1 VKRLVLALAA
11 LALVASGCALGEP
24 LPPTDPTEGGI
35 TLNANISSSVDG
47 NMDYWF
53 RYGEP
58 GQAAGW
64 EETELERLRID
75 SRDPVRVS
83 QVLSDLEPDT
93 RYGWQVCAADEE
105 EDPARVVCSKEQRF
119 GTVGDEVLVIAG
131 PPGSGT
137 TVSIIISVRSGP
149 DGENPSGWL
158 QPDGTEGPQ
167 YGVTCLRVS
176 GTHVSIGYEQGFLQ
190 LDASGSEGSVTFEEL
205 AGRDPASCPT
215 PTPAA
220 GDTALSGFFD
230 IEDAP

>member
-1 VKRLVLALAA
+1 MASRVSLA
-11 LALVASGCALGEP
+11 P
-24 LPPTDPTEGGI
+24 
-35 TLNANISSSVDG
+35 
-47 NMDYWF
+47 
-53 RYGEP
+53 
-58 GQAAGW
+58 W

-158 QPDGTEGPQ
+158 QPDGTRGAPVRRDLPAGERHP
-167 YGVTCLRVS
+167 R
-176 GTHVSIGYEQGFLQ
+176 
-190 LDASGSEGSVTFEEL
+190 LDRIRTGLPPV
-205 AGRDPASCPT
+205 GRIRQAR
-215 PTPAA
+215 
-220 GDTALSGFFD
+220 GR
-230 IEDAP
+230 